1 MSEYEN
7 PLDPKQLASTDKAP
21 LDLTPPVAEEEIA
34 HVLKLGADKYGVY
47 NWRDNIDSIQDSTYY
62 GAVRR
67 HINAMMKGESLD
79 PESQRSHWAHIGATA
94 MIMLDVI
101 NEREKAT
108 QSEPEVGTRW
118 TRYGNTYLLC
128 CLMSTQFALINIGD
142 GTSFTDRW
150 HESELEAFAG
160 DLDQFT
166 QVEGEL

>member
-1 MSEYEN
+1 
-7 PLDPKQLASTDKAP
+7 
-21 LDLTPPVAEEEIA
+21 
-34 HVLKLGADKYGVY
+34 
-47 NWRDNIDSIQDSTYY
+47 
-62 GAVRR
+62 
-67 HINAMMKGESLD
+67 
-79 PESQRSHWAHIGATA
+79 

-166 QVEGEL
+166 QVEGDA

>member
-1 MSEYEN
+1 MSEYEK
-7 PLDPKQLASTDKAP
+7 PLDPKQQASTDKAP
-21 LDLTPPVAEEEIA
+21 LQLIPPVAEEEIA

-47 NWRDNIDSIQDSTYY
+47 NWRGNIDSIQDSTYY

-67 HINAMMKGESLD
+67 HINAMMKGEALD

-101 NEREKAT
+101 NEREKVT

-128 CLMSTQFALINIGD
+128 CLMSTQFALINIAD

-160 DLDQFT
+160 DFDQFT
-166 QVEGEL
+166 QVEEES